1 MKQTIKTIAVILLLG
16 AMTTG
21 CDYKFQKYTPPSIG
35 SNDKVEASN
44 ANYLEDLVDNR
55 NADRND
61 NTAVDIAAKLSEKYG
76 DAVDKLNNLQTKHM
90 ALLEKDKGS
99 QIQVSK
105 LQTDITR
112 AEKELKEANTMLL
125 EMREE
130 LSKWKKDVLSFRSEM
145 RMSQKAMLEGLT
157 RLHVLISGGV
167 AMETAPVQSTSPLAA
182 KTKENNGANLR

>member
-1 MKQTIKTIAVILLLG
+1 MKQTIKTIAVILFAG
-16 AMTTG
+16 AMITG
-21 CDYKFQKYTPPSIG
+21 CDYNFKPYMPPALTSTP
-35 SNDKVEASN
+35 KVEEGD
-44 ANYLEDLVDNR
+44 ANYLEDLVDNT

-76 DAVDKLNNLQTKHM
+76 EAVDKLSKMQTKQM
-90 ALLEKDKGS
+90 ALIEKDKGS
-99 QIQVSK
+99 QIQISK

-130 LSKWKKDVLSFRSEM
+130 LTKWKKDVLSFRSEM
-145 RMSQKAMLEGLT
+145 RMSQKATLEGLT

-167 AMETAPVQSTSPLAA
+167 AMDPAPVQSTNPLAT
-182 KTKENNGANLR
+182 KTKENNGANPR

>member
-1 MKQTIKTIAVILLLG
+1 MKQTIKTIAVILFAG
-16 AMTTG
+16 AMITG
-21 CDYKFQKYTPPSIG
+21 CDYKFQPYAPPAIASTP
-35 SNDKVEASN
+35 KVEAGN

-55 NADRND
+55 HSDRND

-76 DAVDKLNNLQTKHM
+76 QAVDKLNNLQNKHM
-90 ALLEKDKGS
+90 VLLEKDKGS
-99 QIQVSK
+99 QIQISK

-130 LSKWKKDVLSFRSEM
+130 LTKWKKDVLSFRSEM
-145 RMSQKAMLEGLT
+145 RMSQKATLEGLT

-167 AMETAPVQSTSPLAA
+167 AMDPAPVRSTVPIAA
-182 KTKENNGANLR
+182 KTKENNGANPR